1 MKNEP
6 SSYETARRIRWL
18 EAVIH
23 HAVANARRKYRRW
36 EREAALSLTF
46 VDEETGEE
54 IAATIPDPTAQL
66 DYEAVELHIWLQVL
80 PDIER
85 TILEDLYVYDLSQR
99 ETAQLLH
106 ISQMQV
112 SRLHRHALE
121 TLRRELP

>member
-1 MKNEP
+1 MIKYLGKP
-6 SSYETARRIRWL
+6 
-18 EAVIH
+18 
-23 HAVANARRKYRRW
+23 RRKFIGSKPLSIMRLQ
-36 EREAALSLTF
+36 EAA
-46 VDEETGEE
+46 
-54 IAATIPDPTAQL
+54 AQL
-66 DYEAVELHIWLQVL
+66 DYEAVELRIWLQVL